1 MTRPR
6 EMHGKDA
13 SISTITSVKARILQ
27 VRSFG
32 QILTHQYQGY
42 TLITEAKQLSEK
54 CRSKLFKGY

>member
-1 MTRPR
+1 
-6 EMHGKDA
+6 MHGKDA